1 MFRDTLFQSLPNFG
15 PYARER
21 ERIVAEHKEK
31 IDLLSK
37 EFEPEAV
44 RPAYKPDKLVP
55 PVKVI
60 SLSVK
65 E

>member
-1 MFRDTLFQSLPNFG
+1 MLQSLPNFG

-21 ERIVAEHKEK
+21 ERIVAKHKEE
-31 IDLLSK
+31 IDLLSR

-44 RPAYKPDKLVP
+44 RPAYKPDKPVP